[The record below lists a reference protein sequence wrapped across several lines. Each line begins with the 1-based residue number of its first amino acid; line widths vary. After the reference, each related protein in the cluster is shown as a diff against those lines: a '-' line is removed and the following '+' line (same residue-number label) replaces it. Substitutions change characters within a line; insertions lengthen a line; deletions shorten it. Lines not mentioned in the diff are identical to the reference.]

1 MSTDF
6 FADLERQLVDATR
19 DRPRRLRRARTRRA
33 AVALAAIALLC
44 AAATGLVVALAGT
57 GGDDARAPAG
67 PRPHDAGPP
76 PAALRHIRV
85 AVLDARSVPGTDV
98 AARLRDRG
106 VRVIAV
112 GTAPGA
118 HPLPPAPQAITQVFF
133 AKGHQRDAARIGILL
148 RDARNGLYPPV
159 SPLPSRI
166 GAAAGPGADVVV
178 LAGSAAPP
186 SPAPHA
192 EAPSPA
198 AALLPPALVRVA
210 VLNASTVPGLARG
223 VANRLQNVGFKIG
236 TVTNAADQSRTATYV
251 AYAPGGRGEAQLV
264 ATKLGVRAAL
274 QPLTAALRAVAGR
287 DALVVV
293 LVGSDQNAPRGR

>member
-44 AAATGLVVALAGT
+44 AAATALVATLAQT
-57 GGDDARAPAG
+57 GGDVRAPAG

-76 PAALRHIRV
+76 AAALRHIRV
-85 AVLDARSVPGTDV
+85 AVLDATSVPGTDV
-98 AARLRDRG
+98 ATRLRARG
-106 VRVIAV
+106 VRIISV

-118 HPLPPAPQAITQVFF
+118 HPPPPAPQAITQVFF

-148 RDARNGLYPPV
+148 RDARNDLYPPV

-166 GAAAGPGADVVV
+166 RAAAGPGADVVV

-186 SPAPHA
+186 APAPHA
-192 EAPSPA
+192 DAPPPA

-210 VLNASTVPGLARG
+210 VLNAGTVPGLARG
-223 VANRLQNVGFKIG
+223 VASRLQNVGFKIG
-236 TVTNAADQSRTATYV
+236 NVTNAADQSRTATHV
-251 AYAPGGRGEAQLV
+251 AYAPGRRREAQQV
-264 ATKLGVRAAL
+264 ATAIGVRTAL
-274 QPLTAALRAVAGR
+274 QPLTAGVRAVAGR

-293 LVGSDQNAPRGR
+293 LVGSDQNAARGK